1 MTVQFEDVDA
11 PETAPG
17 LQAGADP
24 PAEPAD
30 ASAPPPAPGPVPSEA
45 IEPLPFIPLGEH
57 VESVEELTENVEF
70 VRRRIVHRPDPD
82 TQVRTPDSIIR
93 ELDELKYAAGLM
105 PLVLRNAANARAANR
120 RRAAKARALAA
131 SRASGRDAKSRELQV
146 EAMAAAQIEAAD
158 DAEIVYQYAR
168 DVAQVIR
175 DSTSAVQTQA
185 KQVEI
190 TYQLAGRGER

>member
-1 MTVQFEDVDA
+1 MTVQLEGVDA

-30 ASAPPPAPGPVPSEA
+30 ASAPTPGPVPSEA
-45 IEPLPFIPLGEH
+45 IEPLPFIPLDDE
-57 VESVEELTENVEF
+57 VKDPAELEENVEY
-70 VRRRIVHRPDPD
+70 VRRRIVRRPDPD

-131 SRASGRDAKSRELQV
+131 QRASGRDAKSREMQV
-146 EAMAAAQIEAAD
+146 EVMAAAQIEAAD